1 MQLLWPLIIR
11 VGFVLLGVVV
21 LAYVIR
27 RLLKHWERWAAEQRL
42 IERCPCGYP
51 LQGLALAR
59 CPECGRVI
67 GFDAEAAG
75 RGEPRGRMTRRARA
89 WHSAG
94 TVVGLWCETP
104 PPAFSS
110 TP

>member
-1 MQLLWPLIIR
+1 MQLLWPLILNWGLAIF
-11 VGFVLLGVVV
+11 GMVV

-27 RLLKHWERWAAEQRL
+27 RLLKHWRRRSAQRQL

-67 GFDAEAAG
+67 GFDATAEELGLSDEELKRAIEV
-75 RGEPRGRMTRRARA
+75 RNRRAAEKREGA
-89 WHSAG
+89 
-94 TVVGLWCETP
+94 
-104 PPAFSS
+104 
-110 TP
+110 

>member
-67 GFDAEAAG
+67 GFDATAEELGLSDRELKRAIEV
-75 RGEPRGRMTRRARA
+75 RKRRAAENREDA
-89 WHSAG
+89 
-94 TVVGLWCETP
+94 
-104 PPAFSS
+104 
-110 TP
+110 